1 MRGSDPG
8 GEASFGAQGIAAG
21 DLDEVVRAAA
31 QLVSEVGDQIVEPAV
46 LSRARRTG
54 ASRGTDFAE
63 AKIAASTLSIHSRQR
78 AARGKSASSTSRS
91 GFVTPGQLVGS
102 G

>member
-46 LSRARRTG
+46 LAHEAHGRLARDGLCGGENR
-54 ASRGTDFAE
+54 RLDPEHPFAP
-63 AKIAASTLSIHSRQR
+63 A
-78 AARGKSASSTSRS
+78 G
-91 GFVTPGQLVGS
+91 G
-102 G
+102 